1 MAWAAIGG
9 LAKSLR
15 KPGCCGVFYG
25 AFCALRLLPGKAYV
39 RFNLFPPGACPA
51 MTDAAQFKLD
61 KGGDQPVAMLSG
73 AIVLSGI
80 EAVLHKMQALP
91 EGKKV
96 TVDLAQ
102 TTQMDTAGAWL
113 VETTL
118 RRTGGEVVNATEA
131 QTALLETVRN
141 ALPAERHDRPKRR
154 TSHVLEDLGRLTVTG
169 FQGLYVILGFFGQI
183 VATLIYTILHPS
195 RLRLTSLV
203 FHIQQAGLGAVPIV
217 SLMSFLIGIVLA
229 YQGADQLRQ
238 FGAEVFV
245 VDLIAVSVLRELG
258 ILLTAIIVAGRSAS
272 AYTAAIG
279 SMQMSEEVDAM
290 RTLGLDPIELLVLP
304 RVLALVIFLPVLG
317 FIADMMGLLG
327 GALMSWFELGISPG
341 AFQTRL
347 LDTDVS
353 NYLVGLVK
361 APFFAVIIGVI
372 GCYQG
377 LQVEGNAESL
387 GARTS
392 RSVVQAIFMVIVAD
406 ATFSIFFA
414 AVGV

>member
-1 MAWAAIGG
+1 
-9 LAKSLR
+9 
-15 KPGCCGVFYG
+15 
-25 AFCALRLLPGKAYV
+25 
-39 RFNLFPPGACPA
+39 
-51 MTDAAQFKLD
+51 
-61 KGGDQPVAMLSG
+61 MLSG